1 MGVNQIKELINMTLL
16 ALNEAIIRLIIKRRE
31 AHGNNEEQKRI
42 NEKLTKLYD
51 LKWLMMEQESR

>member
-1 MGVNQIKELINMTLL
+1 MTKQ
-16 ALNEAIIRLIIKRRE
+16 ALEEAIKRLIIKRRE

-51 LKWLMMEQESR
+51 LKWLMLEQESR